1 MSDNEQMRVLAQQLW
16 KNYMEPQVDKKLA
29 LVVKYF
35 RAEVVSNPGDNTL
48 EVKRPLDATT
58 MTLPCTNG
66 MTGAEEG
73 DQCVVFVFGSLSNA
87 VVVSDGMFRSLD
99 ASMESVVTVNGVRLT
114 TLEARVSSAEHWLST
129 LDGRVTVL
137 ENAASNEGG

>member
-29 LVVKYF
+29 LAVKYF
-35 RAEVVSNPGDNTL
+35 RAEVISNPGDNTL

-99 ASMESVVTVNGVRLT
+99 ASLES
-114 TLEARVSSAEHWLST
+114 RVSSAEHWLST
-129 LDGRVTVL
+129 LDGRVTAL

>member
-29 LVVKYF
+29 LAVKYF

-99 ASMESVVTVNGVRLT
+99 AS
-114 TLEARVSSAEHWLST
+114 LEARVSSAEHWLST
-129 LDGRVTVL
+129 LDGRVTAL